1 MSQNFIVDRRMPK
14 KMIKELKTFGNV
26 FLSAPAYENKIN
38 TNIAN
43 HPDIQIHFV
52 NENTAFAAAS
62 VYEYY
67 KKILPSYVTV
77 LKGLSDIGD
86 TYPKDCA
93 YNIARIN
100 KTIICNIKYADKL
113 IFDYYLKNDY
123 NIINV
128 KQGYSKCNIC
138 PISKTAFITEDTGIV
153 NIVTK
158 NTLDIKPYL
167 ISPGGVKLDGYNC
180 GFIGGASGITLDNTV
195 LFCGNPKNNNQ
206 LFKILVK
213 ENVKFISLSDA
224 DLYDFGTIICF

>member
-1 MSQNFIVDRRMPK
+1 MPK
-14 KMIKELKTFGNV
+14 EMTEKLKTLGNV
-26 FLSAPAYENKIN
+26 FLSAPAFENKIN
-38 TNIAN
+38 TYIAN

-52 NENTAFAAAS
+52 NKKTAFAAAS
-62 VYEYY
+62 VYDYY

-86 TYPKDCA
+86 TYPDDCA

-100 KTIICNIKYADKL
+100 KTIICNTKYADKL
-113 IFDYYLKNDY
+113 ILDYYQKNDY

-138 PISKTAFITEDTGIV
+138 PISKTSFITEDTGIV
-153 NIVTK
+153 NTVKK
-158 NTLDIKPYL
+158 NTKDVKPYL

-195 LFCGNPKNNNQ
+195 LFCGNPQKNDL

-224 DLYDFGTIICF
+224 ELYDFGTIICF

>member
-1 MSQNFIVDRRMPK
+1 MPK
-14 KMIKELKTFGNV
+14 EMTEKLKTLGNV
-26 FLSAPAYENKIN
+26 FLSAPAFENNIKS
-38 TNIAN
+38 NIAN

-62 VYEYY
+62 VYDYY

-86 TYPKDCA
+86 TYPGDCA

-100 KTIICNIKYADKL
+100 KTIICNTKYADKL
-113 IFDYYLKNDY
+113 ILDYYQKNDY

-138 PISKTAFITEDTGIV
+138 SISKKVFITEDIGIL
-153 NIVTK
+153 NTVTK
-158 NTLDIKPYL
+158 NFADIKLYL
-167 ISPGGVKLDGYNC
+167 ISPGDVKLDGYNC

-195 LFCGNPKNNNQ
+195 LFCGNPQKNDQ
-206 LFKILVK
+206 LFEILVK
-213 ENVKFISLSDA
+213 EKVKFISLSDV